1 MPARCLFKLL
11 LTLAMGKL
19 TEQLGRAGVD
29 ALVLLLTIALAATA
43 TVGIAWLHLG
53 A

>member
-1 MPARCLFKLL
+1 MPARSLFKLL

-19 TEQLGRAGVD
+19 NQATGEGWDGT
-29 ALVLLLTIALAATA
+29 LVLLLTIALAATA
-43 TVGIAWLHLG
+43 TVGIAWLHIG